1 MRTMSNNPK
10 QVSDLVQGLNS
21 CAREIDL
28 KIISVV
34 LFGSLAKQDAD
45 KASDIDVI
53 VVVDNQS
60 SDTQISKLK
69 RYLYSVEEDMGFR
82 IKPHGAMNRLQ
93 VVFDRIG
100 AQYKSMFVCREEEF
114 VNSNAG
120 KIFHTESFFDGVIL
134 DNPLL
139 RNDIGF
145 KNILLSAKVVYGR
158 NVLTGIKN
166 VTPIRK
172 KQLAQ
177 NRITYSSLNLYALLT
192 CLFARNA
199 TKFSM
204 SALKWTLH
212 SCYFVLTKEPGNLSK
227 EIAYFE
233 KHYPSNVLTELK
245 DLRESYRKNLG
256 FILRAQFYIWR
267 LFTKTLKEV
276 SYPVRFDQ

>member
-1 MRTMSNNPK
+1 MSNNPK
-10 QVSDLVQGLNS
+10 QVSDLIRGVNS
-21 CAREIDL
+21 CSREIDL
-28 KIISVV
+28 KVISIV
-34 LFGSLAKQDAD
+34 LFGSLAKQDGD

-53 VVVDNQS
+53 VVVDDQS
-60 SDTQISKLK
+60 NDTQISKLK
-69 RYLYSVEEDMGFR
+69 RYLYSVEEDMGLR
-82 IKPHGAMNRLQ
+82 IKPYG
-93 VVFDRIG
+93 VVNKIQAVLDRVG
-100 AQYKSMFVCREEEF
+100 AQYKSMFVCREDEF

-134 DNPLL
+134 DNPFL

-158 NVLTGIKN
+158 NVLAGLQN
-166 VTPIRK
+166 VSPIRK

-177 NRITYSSLNLYALLT
+177 NRITYSSLNLYALLV

-212 SCYFVLTKEPGNLSK
+212 SCYFVLTKDPGNLSK

-233 KHYPSNVLTELK
+233 KHYPSIVLTELK
-245 DLRESYRKNLG
+245 DLRRSCRKNLG
-256 FILRAQFYIWR
+256 FILRTQFYIWR

-276 SYPVRFDQ
+276 SYPVRFDK